1 MEGATALTTA
11 EAMAG
16 VTVADTVGDTVGD
29 TAGAIAAWDMA
40 GGTARR
46 AMVQAMA
53 MEDQVS
59 AVQAA
64 ALVALAAASA
74 KLCYPR

>member
-1 MEGATALTTA
+1 MAMEGATALTTA

-16 VTVADTVGDTVGD
+16 VTVADTVGAPEG
-29 TAGAIAAWDMA
+29 DMA